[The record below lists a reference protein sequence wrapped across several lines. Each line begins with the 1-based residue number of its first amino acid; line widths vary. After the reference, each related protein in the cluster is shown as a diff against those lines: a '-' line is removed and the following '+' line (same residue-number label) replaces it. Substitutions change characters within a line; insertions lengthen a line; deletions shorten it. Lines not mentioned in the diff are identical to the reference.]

1 MFPKAVLSL
10 SLVECYMENSMTLF
24 CSSKDSAV
32 LVKVLNWP
40 DVGTW
45 YLFDTKCTLEMYI

>member
-32 LVKVLNWP
+32 LVKVLNLP
-40 DVGTW
+40 DVGTR